1 LLGLLFAVGG
11 VVLLGVVYLEES
23 WLFIFVA
30 HIRLFTFWRFLRLFT
45 FWRFL
50 LIPDSR
56 CVPWRPL
63 R

>member
-1 LLGLLFAVGG
+1 MAAMISSLLGFLFAVGG

-30 HIRLFTFWRFLRLFT
+30 HIRLFTFWRFL
-45 FWRFL
+45 
-50 LIPDSR
+50 LIPDSL